1 MASRGKLME
10 SLFMCLVSI
19 LFLANVSQVMEE
31 PYLRRGPRQLLR
43 SGDRHTWYF
52 EKVNLEVPKHDKVSL
67 KSSANNSCKGL
78 LLQNFPTLMSS
89 PGRENCLT
97 PSWGQTAPASFNQ
110 INVQIILRE
119 KHGILHY
126 TSVCIYLYLHITYI
140 YIYIHRATRKLLL
153 CPGSQN
159 MENRHCPRQAF
170 WSQHPASA
178 HWQFFLLSLV
188 LEMFFCEGRRG
199 AIISTRTIERFAPKW
214 RRTRVSKCSTSQNRS
229 NKSKWVWRVEL
240 SLWDVGKE
248 ETSPDVYTF
257 RTLYGRYIYDVI
269 SPMKSWTFTWNHPGK
284 NPIRTSIITT
294 VNYCLRTPETAT
306 NLRF

>member
-19 LFLANVSQVMEE
+19 LFLANVSQVLEE

-43 SGDRHTWYF
+43 SGAPKKHLLVAAKWNHDCTVPCEDRHTWYF

-140 YIYIHRATRKLLL
+140 YTQSN
-153 CPGSQN
+153 P
-159 MENRHCPRQAF
+159 EAF
-170 WSQHPASA
+170 A
-178 HWQFFLLSLV
+178 LSWL
-188 LEMFFCEGRRG
+188 
-199 AIISTRTIERFAPKW
+199 TKH
-214 RRTRVSKCSTSQNRS
+214 
-229 NKSKWVWRVEL
+229 
-240 SLWDVGKE
+240 GK
-248 ETSPDVYTF
+248 
-257 RTLYGRYIYDVI
+257 
-269 SPMKSWTFTWNHPGK
+269 
-284 NPIRTSIITT
+284 
-294 VNYCLRTPETAT
+294 
-306 NLRF
+306 

>member
-140 YIYIHRATRKLLL
+140 YIYIEQ
-153 CPGSQN
+153 PGSFCSVLAHKTWKIGIVHAKLFDPSIQ
-159 MENRHCPRQAF
+159 P
-170 WSQHPASA
+170 QHTGS
-178 HWQFFLLSLV
+178 FSSSVLSLRC
-188 LEMFFCEGRRG
+188 FFAKG
-199 AIISTRTIERFAPKW
+199 AGA
-214 RRTRVSKCSTSQNRS
+214 RS
-229 NKSKWVWRVEL
+229 
-240 SLWDVGKE
+240 
-248 ETSPDVYTF
+248 
-257 RTLYGRYIYDVI
+257 
-269 SPMKSWTFTWNHPGK
+269 
-284 NPIRTSIITT
+284 
-294 VNYCLRTPETAT
+294 
-306 NLRF
+306 